1 MKSHYPLL
9 KKVIL
14 WLLTM
19 IVLAACT
26 PATEETTAPPAT
38 IAVERPTTIPTVE
51 EATAISIAT
60 KEATAMPIAGDV
72 LIRIYNKTGLDLE
85 TIRVQFP
92 SQTEDYGSLANGT
105 SSDFHIIHEA
115 YRYAF
120 IQVNSGDQAYVL
132 QPIDYVGETL
142 LAPGYYTYSLRR
154 SGPNLMLDLI
164 EGDEPLPMQPS
175 LEPEAT
181 EKPESIIIFNPGL
194 LSQITSPFTLTGESD
209 FPFEG
214 TLEVQVVAY
223 EQAETAVVGTGFVM
237 LNGEFGE
244 RSPYDGIVEFIPP
257 TEPTPGRV
265 IVIST
270 SPMHGQPHHLAS
282 VPVTLMPADAT
293 AVINPASPQPEAI
306 AIYSPIQ
313 GDDIAGGTIH
323 ITGFAAPTFEQNLVI
338 EILDEQGATVGSGFA
353 TIAAGMGES
362 GTFEADVAYSV
373 SGQNTGAVCVQDLD
387 ARDGGMIHR
396 TCVTVHLFP

>member
-1 MKSHYPLL
+1 MSIYYPLW

-38 IAVERPTTIPTVE
+38 IAIERPTTIPTVE

-175 LEPEAT
+175 LEPEAST
-181 EKPESIIIFNPGL
+181 PCRRRRPCW
-194 LSQITSPFTLTGESD
+194 TGWPSC
-209 FPFEG
+209 
-214 TLEVQVVAY
+214 
-223 EQAETAVVGTGFVM
+223 
-237 LNGEFGE
+237 
-244 RSPYDGIVEFIPP
+244 
-257 TEPTPGRV
+257 
-265 IVIST
+265 
-270 SPMHGQPHHLAS
+270 
-282 VPVTLMPADAT
+282 
-293 AVINPASPQPEAI
+293 
-306 AIYSPIQ
+306 
-313 GDDIAGGTIH
+313 
-323 ITGFAAPTFEQNLVI
+323 
-338 EILDEQGATVGSGFA
+338 GATDGRWSTRSSRSASGRWRLRC
-353 TIAAGMGES
+353 GMPEG
-362 GTFEADVAYSV
+362 
-373 SGQNTGAVCVQDLD
+373 
-387 ARDGGMIHR
+387 RPWR
-396 TCVTVHLFP
+396 P